1 MTVHAQAYWQQ
12 RFAADRQQLE
22 QRRAMGLQQAQAAAV
37 ALRQRW
43 SEVQAIQLFGSL
55 LGDGFRAH
63 SDLNLLV
70 AGLPPEAWLE
80 AVALVE
86 ACGPLPVDLKRAE
99 DLSPGL
105 LARLRRGSKEL

>member
-1 MTVHAQAYWQQ
+1 MTVHAQDYWQQ

-22 QRRAMGLQQAQAAAV
+22 QRRALGLQQAEAAAV

-43 SEVQAIQLFGSL
+43 NQVQAIQLFGSL
-55 LGDGFRAH
+55 LGDGFHAH
-63 SDLNLLV
+63 SDLDLLV

-80 AVALVE
+80 AVGLVE

-99 DLSPGL
+99 DLSPEL
-105 LARLRRGSKEL
+105 LARLRRRSKEL

>member
-1 MTVHAQAYWQQ
+1 MHAQAYWQQ

-22 QRRAMGLQQAQAAAV
+22 QRRAQGLQQALGTAV

-43 SEVQAIQLFGSL
+43 SQVQVIQLFGSL

-63 SDLNLLV
+63 SDLDLLV

-99 DLSPGL
+99 DLSPEL
-105 LARLRRGSKEL
+105 VTRLRRGSKEL